1 MSKNILSLVLV
12 ITTTII
18 NGKNEYTINE
28 PNVRNNARNIV
39 HTIDAGSYYYQPSH
53 LNINLGDT
61 VRFINQDGYHDVQ
74 VTSGPE
80 ILTLDA
86 CDGPCTIG
94 DLVFNIVGDYTY
106 LCSIGSHA
114 DQGMVGSVSVRWQP
128 QTKEELKELL
138 QSWNSSSSS
147 ATQQEIFSIYGP
159 INEWDV
165 SLITDMSY
173 LFDYLGSFR
182 YFEDDISG
190 WDVSNVTDMN
200 NMFYNSKFFNGNIS
214 GWDVSNVTDMSS
226 MFKFARGFNGDISNW
241 NVSSVTNMNSMFYCA
256 WSFNGDISNWD
267 VSNVVDMESMFLY
280 WENNEPEY
288 EPVFNSDL
296 SNWNVSSVTNMS
308 SMFEGA
314 EVFHSNLSS
323 WDVSNVTDMSNMFL
337 NARNFNGDLSNWN
350 VSSVANMTRMFYGAM
365 IFNSDLSLW
374 DVSSVTNMSEIFS
387 GAEAFNSDLSSWNV
401 SNVNDMSRMFKWA
414 TEFNSD
420 LSNWDVS
427 NVLNMKEMFAGKII
441 VDDSTWY
448 NHTYISNFNSDISS
462 WDVSNVTDF
471 GSMFVHAV
479 SFNQDISSWNVSNAT
494 SSFGNWGGAKSLS
507 RENRCAINTSW
518 EVQSEFWID
527 QNEFNRAW
535 FKYSCGDSFAPEN
548 NDFLSR
554 ALWWNSIN
562 LPHPSGMD
570 IHDSVHTWNVSNV
583 VNMSSLFDNDSWA
596 LDFNEDITN
605 WDVSNVNSMYRMF
618 GQAESFNQDIS
629 NWDISNV
636 LEMDMMFDNALSL
649 SAENRCSIHTN
660 FSANESWLYDWA
672 SYCALSLDENYLTPE
687 NFALHQNYPNPFNP
701 ITKIQ
706 YDLPESKF
714 VNINIYDIMGRKIKS
729 LVNSVQD
736 AGYRSIYWDAT
747 NDLGQFISAGT
758 YIFTIQVG
766 DFRQTK
772 KMVLLK

>member
-1 MSKNILSLVLV
+1 MSKNILSLVFV

-28 PNVRNNARNIV
+28 PNVRNNTRNMV
-39 HTIDAGSYYYQPSH
+39 HTVDVGNYYYQPSN

-94 DLVFNIVGDYTY
+94 DLVFNMVGDYTY
-106 LCSIGSHA
+106 ICSIGSHA
-114 DQGMVGSVSVRWQP
+114 DQGMVGSVSVTWQP
-128 QTKEELKELL
+128 QTKEELKEIL
-138 QSWNSSSSS
+138 QTWTGS
-147 ATQQEIFSIYGP
+147 TVDQQEISSIYGP
-159 INEWDV
+159 INEWNV

-173 LFDYLGSFR
+173 LFDFMSDFR
-182 YFEDDISG
+182 VFVDDISG

-200 NMFYNSKFFNGNIS
+200 NMFYYAKYFNGNIS
-214 GWDVSNVTDMSS
+214 GWDVSNVTDMSN

-241 NVSSVTNMNSMFYCA
+241 NVSSVTNMNSMFDCA

-267 VSNVVDMESMFLY
+267 VSNVVDMERMFYY
-280 WENNEPEY
+280 WENNQPEY

-314 EVFHSNLSS
+314 EVFHSNLFS
-323 WDVSNVTDMSNMFL
+323 
-337 NARNFNGDLSNWN
+337 
-350 VSSVANMTRMFYGAM
+350 
-365 IFNSDLSLW
+365 W
-374 DVSSVTNMSEIFS
+374 DVSSVTNMSEMFS

-427 NVLNMKEMFAGKII
+427 NVSNMKEMFAGKII
-441 VDDSTWY
+441 LDDSTWY

-462 WDVSNVTDF
+462 WDVSNVADF

-479 SFNQDISSWNVSNAT
+479 SFNQNISSWNVSNAT

-518 EVQSEFWID
+518 EVQTEFWID

-548 NDFLSR
+548 SDYLSR

-583 VNMSSLFDNDSWA
+583 VNMSFLFDNDSWA
-596 LDFNEDITN
+596 LDFNENITT
-605 WDVSNVNSMYRMF
+605 WDVSNVTNMYRMF

-636 LEMDMMFDNALSL
+636 LEMDMMFDNATSL

-701 ITKIQ
+701 ITIIQ

-714 VNINIYDIMGRKIKS
+714 VNISIYDVTGRKIKS

-736 AGYRSIYWDAT
+736 TGYRSINWDAT
-747 NDLGQFISAGT
+747 NDLGQSISAGM
-758 YIFTIQVG
+758 YIFTIQAG
-766 DFRQTK
+766 EFRQTK